1 MAKFLIAL
9 NIRMI
14 FLHGKM
20 RASEKVSIPSFALS
34 MEPDSGLQFRKT
46 LLNENYNKQLFYL
59 IALKYM
65 WSSIVSR
72 FFFNFNW

>member
-1 MAKFLIAL
+1 
-9 NIRMI
+9 MI

-20 RASEKVSIPSFALS
+20 HASEKVSIPSFALS

-65 WSSIVSR
+65 WSSIALR
-72 FFFNFNW
+72 FLFNFNW